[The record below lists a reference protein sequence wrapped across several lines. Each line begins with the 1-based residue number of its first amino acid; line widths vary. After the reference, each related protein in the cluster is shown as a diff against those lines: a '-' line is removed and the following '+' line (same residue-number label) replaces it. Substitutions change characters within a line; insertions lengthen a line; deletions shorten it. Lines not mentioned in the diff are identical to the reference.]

1 MSADGLRFFPNTPLG
16 WFLVGSSL
24 LHFPEQAFTL
34 HLSFENSDCLF
45 DIVVSYQDLHFVL
58 LTIGDEW
65 RPSAEL
71 LGYQLLKLL
80 AGEQTGI
87 GFPAFVGELVDGLIA
102 SARLHRRERVDC
114 L

>member
-16 WFLVGSSL
+16 WLFVGPSF

-34 HLSFENSDCLF
+34 HLSFQNTDCLF

-65 RPSAEL
+65 QPSAEL
-71 LGYQLLKLL
+71 LGDQLLKLL

-87 GFPAFVGELVDGLIA
+87 GFPVLVWELVDGLIA
-102 SARLHRRERVDC
+102 FARVHRRERVDC
-114 L
+114 V